1 MKFLS
6 LLGFC
11 ALILLPFAAATTEF
25 TLKSKE
31 GACLSI
37 GGNGDT
43 GSTIYIKNCD
53 SSNDVQHFTYEESSI
68 IASVKYPG
76 MCLDASERSNTGGL
90 VHLWD
95 CDSNNWNQLWT
106 LTDLGGDFEVKATHG
121 ICLDASER
129 TSDGGKIHMWDCDR
143 NNVNQKWL
151 MQSLEETR
159 QYSSCSHL
167 RYRQDEYLDRQS
179 VGDSCSANQ
188 PLTGF
193 GLENNGCHG
202 EDMRY
207 KYGCGASVSSFGLV
221 EKTSGCEA
229 MVNKDVEFLDRQDPF
244 CAANEAMTKFTVVGC
259 GGENMEYKF
268 SCVDLG
274 ETTAPTTYHS
284 SCEHERGTKLEHLDR
299 LDVECPEGEL
309 LNGFVMEGCG
319 GDNMRYRYTCV
330 KELASPPPPSPSSP
344 PPPSPSSPPPPSP
357 SPPPPSPLR
366 PHRLPPPRPH
376 RLPLLPHQWCKAK
389 CLEDPYSCHGV
400 EYYSNKERCDVFTQE
415 ITSFTYK
422 KEEKDFTC
430 SVNRELSTVP
440 LTKYRKN
447 GETGKEYV
455 LPEHLEESS
464 SSDTASAAAVS
475 PYIFAIAGFAG
486 AAMIIGIVSY
496 RRRHSDNLSGSTKFS
511 TVFDADSSTQTV

>member
-1 MKFLS
+1 MKFLP
-6 LLGFC
+6 LLGFW
-11 ALILLPFAAATTEF
+11 ALILLPFAAAT
-25 TLKSKE
+25 S
-31 GACLSI
+31 
-37 GGNGDT
+37 
-43 GSTIYIKNCD
+43 
-53 SSNDVQHFTYEESSI
+53 H
-68 IASVKYPG
+68 
-76 MCLDASERSNTGGL
+76 
-90 VHLWD
+90 
-95 CDSNNWNQLWT
+95 
-106 LTDLGGDFEVKATHG
+106 
-121 ICLDASER
+121 
-129 TSDGGKIHMWDCDR
+129 
-143 NNVNQKWL
+143 
-151 MQSLEETR
+151 
-159 QYSSCSHL
+159 YSSCTHL

-193 GLENNGCHG
+193 GLESGGCDG

-207 KYGCGASVSSFGLV
+207 KYSCGASESSFGLV
-221 EKTSGCEA
+221 EKTSGCET

-284 SCEHERGTKLEHLDR
+284 SCEHEKGQKLQYLDR
-299 LDVECPEGEL
+299 LDVECPEGEV

-319 GDNMRYRYTCV
+319 GDNMRYRV
-330 KELASPPPPSPSSP
+330 GIPP

-357 SPPPPSPLR
+357 SPPMGWDDYPGTECKQYTESEDDKDNGVYVRYKKIGSLEE
-366 PHRLPPPRPH
+366 
-376 RLPLLPHQWCKAK
+376 CKAK
-389 CLEDPYSCHGV
+389 CLEDPNSCHGV
-400 EYYSNKERCDVFTQE
+400 EYYSNKERCDIFTQE
-415 ITSFTYK
+415 ITSFKYK
-422 KEEKDFTC
+422 NEEKDFTC

-447 GETGKEYV
+447 GKSGKEYV

-486 AAMIIGIVSY
+486 AAMIIGFVSY

>member
-1 MKFLS
+1 MKFLP

-11 ALILLPFAAATTEF
+11 ALILLPFAAAT
-25 TLKSKE
+25 S
-31 GACLSI
+31 
-37 GGNGDT
+37 
-43 GSTIYIKNCD
+43 
-53 SSNDVQHFTYEESSI
+53 H
-68 IASVKYPG
+68 
-76 MCLDASERSNTGGL
+76 
-90 VHLWD
+90 H
-95 CDSNNWNQLWT
+95 
-106 LTDLGGDFEVKATHG
+106 
-121 ICLDASER
+121 
-129 TSDGGKIHMWDCDR
+129 
-143 NNVNQKWL
+143 
-151 MQSLEETR
+151 
-159 QYSSCSHL
+159 SSCTHL

-179 VGDSCSANQ
+179 VGDSCSANH

-193 GLENNGCHG
+193 GLESGGCDG

-207 KYGCGASVSSFGLV
+207 KYSCGASESSFGLV

-299 LDVECPEGEL
+299 LAVECPEGEV
-309 LNGFVMEGCG
+309 LNGFVLEGCG

-344 PPPSPSSPPPPSP
+344 PPPSPSPPMGWDDYPGTE
-357 SPPPPSPLR
+357 
-366 PHRLPPPRPH
+366 
-376 RLPLLPHQWCKAK
+376 CKQYTES
-389 CLEDPYSCHGV
+389 EDDKDNGV
-400 EYYSNKERCDVFTQE
+400 YVSNKERCDIFTQE
-415 ITSFTYK
+415 ITSFKYK
-422 KEEKDFTC
+422 NEEKDFTC

-447 GETGKEYV
+447 GKSGKEYV
-455 LPEHLEESS
+455 LPKHLEESS

-511 TVFDADSSTQTV
+511 TVFDADSV